1 MAHLP
6 GVGERLEECALSVL
20 VHYAKD
26 LQAALNQFAA
36 LTDSVL
42 RHAAPGDVPEL
53 AEDLKQAEDV
63 RAFEASQ
70 QAEAHRWAERFGA
83 AFQGVG
89 TDWDALRK
97 TLTWT
102 RRVRECLNELGSK
115 PGETFVQAATGT
127 RPAVRALGQGLE
139 PY

>member
-70 QAEAHRWAERFGA
+70 QAQAQRWAERFGA

-89 TDWDALRK
+89 TDWAALPQ

-102 RRVRECLNELGSK
+102 RRDPDRYG
-115 PGETFVQAATGT
+115 
-127 RPAVRALGQGLE
+127 RADA
-139 PY
+139 